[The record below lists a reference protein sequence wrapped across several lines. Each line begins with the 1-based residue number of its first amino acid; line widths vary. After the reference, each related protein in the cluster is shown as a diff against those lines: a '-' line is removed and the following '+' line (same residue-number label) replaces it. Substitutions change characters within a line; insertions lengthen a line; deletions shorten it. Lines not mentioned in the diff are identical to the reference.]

1 MRIAVDATCWNN
13 RRGFGRF
20 TRELIAAMAAA
31 RGERKI
37 VLVVDGQTAESA
49 EFPAGVD
56 VCEVQVSEPPIEAA
70 SAQGSRSL
78 IDLWR
83 FRQAVVRL
91 QPDVIFFPAVYSFF
105 PVPSGIP
112 ALVTMHDVIAETHP
126 DQIFASMRSR
136 WLWNQKVRAALRS
149 SKKIA
154 TVSQNARRRIAE
166 AFGRND
172 DEIAVVGEGVDE
184 RFQRQ
189 EISKQRTVRRQFGIA
204 DDESILLYVGG
215 ISPHKNLTALIRS
228 LRLLTERGAA
238 GWRLVL
244 AGDVDHDSFHSAH
257 KEVRSTIRECG
268 LWQRVVFAGY
278 VDDQTLA
285 SLYSAAR
292 MLVLPSLD
300 EGFGLPA
307 AEAMA
312 CGAPVAASNAGALPE
327 VVGGAGLL
335 FDPLDERAMAA
346 AIERLLR
353 DDELHAGCSRI
364 GIERA
369 KRHRWSTVAGK
380 VFSELDQIAASR

>member
-1 MRIAVDATCWNN
+1 MKIAVDATCWNN

-20 TRELIAAMAAA
+20 TRELVAAMAAA
-31 RGERKI
+31 RGEREL
-37 VLVVDGQTAESA
+37 VLVVDGQTAA
-49 EFPAGVD
+49 TADFPAGLE
-56 VCEVQVSEPPIEAA
+56 VCEVQVSQAPIEAA
-70 SAQGSRSL
+70 SAQSSRSL

-105 PVPSGIP
+105 PVPSDTP
-112 ALVTMHDVIAETHP
+112 ALVTIHDVIAETHP

-154 TVSQNARRRIAE
+154 TVSQDARRRIAK
-166 AFGRND
+166 AFGRNS
-172 DEIAVVGEGVDE
+172 DEIAVIGEGVNE

-189 EISKQRTVRRQFGIA
+189 DASKQAAAREQFGIGA
-204 DDESILLYVGG
+204 DEAILLYVGG
-215 ISPHKNLTALIRS
+215 ISPHKNLAALVRS
-228 LRLLTERGAA
+228 VRLLADRGTTD
-238 GWRLVL
+238 WRLLLV
-244 AGDVDHDSFHSAH
+244 GDVDGDSFHSAH
-257 KEVRSTIRECG
+257 KEVRSVIRDCG
-268 LWQRVVFAGY
+268 LQERVAFTGY

-285 SLYSAAR
+285 SLYSAAH
-292 MLVLPSLD
+292 MLLLPSLD

-312 CGAPVAASNAGALPE
+312 CGAPVAASNRGALPE

-335 FDPLDERAMAA
+335 FDPLDENAMAA
-346 AIERLLR
+346 AVERLLS
-353 DDELHAGCSRI
+353 DDELHAACSRI
-364 GIERA
+364 GVKRA

-380 VFSELDQIAASR
+380 VFSELDRIVVPR